1 MHNHNHDHSST
12 ASTRALWWALI
23 INAAFLL
30 VEFIGGLLTNSLALL
45 ADAGH
50 MLTDV
55 AALTMALIAGKIA
68 SRNANQT
75 QTYGFGRVKVIV
87 ALLNG
92 LSLWLIVG
100 VIVWEAVHRFLDV
113 PEVKSLEMLIIATAG
128 LAANAISAWILMS
141 HQKTDINVRGAFL
154 HLVADSLG
162 SVGAILAGV
171 AMLWKG
177 WFIVDPLASILI
189 SVIILW
195 SSFGIVKN
203 TMRILMESTPS
214 EIDLESLKE
223 FLETFKGV
231 DHCHDLHVWLI
242 DTEEP
247 ILTAHLVVTGES
259 EREDLLNEVTRAI
272 HDRYGINHATIQL
285 EFQAEHPDL
294 GCG

>member
-1 MHNHNHDHSST
+1 MHHHDHEHSLS
-12 ASTRALWWALI
+12 ASTRALWWALV
-23 INAAFLL
+23 INAVFLV
-30 VEFIGGLLTNSLALL
+30 VEFVGGILTNSLALL

-68 SRNANQT
+68 SRVAT
-75 QTYGFGRVKVIV
+75 KVQTYGYGRIKVII

-100 VIVWEAVHRFLDV
+100 VIVWEAGHRFFDV

-128 LAANAISAWILMS
+128 LAANGISAWILWS
-141 HQKTDINVRGAFL
+141 HQKTDINVHGAFL

-171 AMLWKG
+171 AMLWKD
-177 WFIVDPLASILI
+177 WFIVDPLASVLI
-189 SVIILW
+189 SIIILL

-203 TMRILMESTPS
+203 AMRILMESTPTG
-214 EIDLESLKE
+214 IDLESMKE
-223 FLETFKGV
+223 FLESFEGV

-242 DTEEP
+242 DTDEP
-247 ILTAHLVVTGES
+247 ILTAHLVLHDTSES
-259 EREDLLNEVTRAI
+259 ESILNEVTQAI
-272 HDRYGINHATIQL
+272 HDRYGITHATIQL
-285 EFQAEHPDL
+285 EYEAQHPDL
-294 GCG
+294 GCT